1 MNKRDNN
8 HPLQHIGQ
16 TQGGPAMRRRNC
28 KCSNQSVKNSEPSFP
43 LTLADAGEKVRIVC
57 IRGGA
62 KLKERLFSMGIQ
74 VESAV
79 HVIQSCQEGAVLV
92 AKNENRFML
101 GGGMAQ
107 KIYVTKE

>member
-1 MNKRDNN
+1 MNRRDDD
-8 HPLQHIGQ
+8 HSIKHVGLTKGC
-16 TQGGPAMRRRNC
+16 PAMRRRNC